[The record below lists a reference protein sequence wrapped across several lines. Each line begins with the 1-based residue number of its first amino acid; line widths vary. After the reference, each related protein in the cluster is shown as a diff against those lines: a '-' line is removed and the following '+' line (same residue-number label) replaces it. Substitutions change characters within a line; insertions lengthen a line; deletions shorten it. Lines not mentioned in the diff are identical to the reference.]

1 MALIPPFFL
10 DCVVAIG
17 TDDYDAERVWIASGF
32 LYGRYLKQE
41 AAEKIYQVFLVT
53 NRHVLEGLSRVYLR
67 FNPLEGEAAKELPL
81 DLTDNDG
88 NAIWM
93 AADDSQID
101 VAVIPIELS
110 RLTGAGVRFAF
121 FKSDEHVANVEK
133 MNALGITEGDFAY
146 VLGFPMGQVG
156 GDKNYVIVRS
166 GTVARIRDVLA
177 SVSSEFLVDAFIFPG
192 NSGGPVVSKPE
203 LMAVAG
209 TKPQTTAHLIGIVSG
224 YATYRDIAI
233 SQLTGRQRV
242 IFEENSGLA
251 AAHPIDFVETI
262 IDGFNGNRS
271 PSNPA

>member
-32 LYGRYLKQE
+32 LYGRYLRQE
-41 AAEKIYQVFLVT
+41 GAEKVYSVFLIT
-53 NRHVLEGLSRVYLR
+53 NRHVLEGLTRVYLR
-67 FNPLEGEAAKELPL
+67 FNPLEGEAAKELPV
-81 DLTDNDG
+81 DLTNNNGD
-88 NAIWM
+88 AIWL
-93 AADDSQID
+93 APDDDEID
-101 VAVIPIELS
+101 VAVIPIELE

-121 FKSDEHVANVEK
+121 FKSDEHVANVSR
-133 MNALGITEGDFAY
+133 MNTLGITEGDFAY

-177 SVSSEFLVDAFIFPG
+177 SVSAEFLVDAFIFPG

-203 LMAVAG
+203 LMAVSG
-209 TKPQTTAHLIGIVSG
+209 TKPQSTSYLIGIVSG
-224 YATYRDIAI
+224 YATYRDIAV

-251 AAHPIDFVETI
+251 AAHPIDFVEAI
-262 IDGFNGNRS
+262 IDGFDGK
-271 PSNPA
+271 

>member
-1 MALIPPFFL
+1 
-10 DCVVAIG
+10 
-17 TDDYDAERVWIASGF
+17 
-32 LYGRYLKQE
+32 
-41 AAEKIYQVFLVT
+41 
-53 NRHVLEGLSRVYLR
+53 
-67 FNPLEGEAAKELPL
+67 
-81 DLTDNDG
+81 
-88 NAIWM
+88 
-93 AADDSQID
+93 
-101 VAVIPIELS
+101 
-110 RLTGAGVRFAF
+110 
-121 FKSDEHVANVEK
+121 
-133 MNALGITEGDFAY
+133 
-146 VLGFPMGQVG
+146 MGQVG

-251 AAHPIDFVETI
+251 AAHPIDFVEAI

-271 PSNPA
+271 PDKNA